1 MNVNITVLAPTNK
14 RSSGCNWNVSCR
26 NFMSFVTMTTNV
38 GATDS
43 FSIPGDEQYQASDLD
58 IAMYKCELVFQFNT
72 LLNRRGVS
80 QLIFTSA
87 C

>member
-26 NFMSFVTMTTNV
+26 NYVVRYHDNQCRSY
-38 GATDS
+38 S
-43 FSIPGDEQYQASDLD
+43 FSIPGDEQYQVSDLD

-72 LLNRRGVS
+72 QLNSRGVS
-80 QLIFTSA
+80 QLIFTST